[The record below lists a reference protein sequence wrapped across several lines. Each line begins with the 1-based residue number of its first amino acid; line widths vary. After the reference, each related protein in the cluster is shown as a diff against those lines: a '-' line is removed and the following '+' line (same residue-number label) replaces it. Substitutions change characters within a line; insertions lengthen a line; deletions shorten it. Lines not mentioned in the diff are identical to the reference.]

1 MSQNTTLVIGATGK
15 TGRRVAERLEARNL
29 PMRIGSRSG
38 QPPFDWADPATWP
51 PALRDIGAVYVT
63 YYPDLAAPGA
73 SDAIRSFTELAVESG
88 VRRLVLLSGRGEPEA
103 QECEQ
108 IVRESGVEYTLLRA
122 SWFAQNFSEGFF
134 LDPILAGEVALPV
147 GSVGEPFIDIDDI
160 ADAALAALTEDR
172 HVGQLYE
179 LTGPRLWTFAD
190 AIAEIARVTDR
201 SIHYV
206 QISIDE
212 YAAAMKAMQVP
223 PEFISLVTYLFT
235 EVLDG
240 RNASVADGVTRALG
254 RPPRDFA
261 DYVRETA
268 ATGVWNR
275 GAPS

>member
-1 MSQNTTLVIGATGK
+1 MFRKTTLVIGATGK
-15 TGRRVAERLEARNL
+15 TGRRVAKRLKARNL
-29 PMRIGSRSG
+29 PVRIDSRSG

-51 PALRDIGAVYVT
+51 PAVRDMAAVYVT
-63 YYPDLAAPGA
+63 YYPDLAVPGA
-73 SDAIRSFTELAVESG
+73 SDAIRSFTGLAVKSG
-88 VRRLVLLSGRGEPEA
+88 VQRLVLLSGRGEPEA
-103 QECEQ
+103 QLCEQ

-147 GSVGEPFIDIDDI
+147 GSVGEPFIHTDDI
-160 ADAALAALTEDR
+160 ADAAIAALTEDW

-179 LTGPRLWTFAD
+179 LTGPRLWTFAQ
-190 AIAEIARVTDR
+190 AIAEIARVCNW
-201 SIHYV
+201 SIRYV
-206 QISIDE
+206 QISAEE
-212 YAAAMKAMQVP
+212 YAAAMKTMQVP
-223 PEFISLVTYLFT
+223 PEIISFITYLFA

-268 ATGVWNR
+268 ATGVWH
-275 GAPS
+275 A